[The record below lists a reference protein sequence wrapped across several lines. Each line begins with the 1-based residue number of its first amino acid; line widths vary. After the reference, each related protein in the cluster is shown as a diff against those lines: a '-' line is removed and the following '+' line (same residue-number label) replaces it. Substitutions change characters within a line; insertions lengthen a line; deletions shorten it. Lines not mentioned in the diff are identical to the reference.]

1 MLLNETILCFI
12 ISKGTETL
20 YIAWVVQRNLRLFA
34 LKAFMP
40 LTQKAKYG
48 HVIKL
53 SLYKHIYTSDL
64 SKCFDVSILKK
75 LLVSLLIALYYSK
88 QKTCMGDTGLY
99 FYFSMFSVY
108 FEIFQILIF
117 VRSNKDN
124 TNRAHSYLISDV
136 YVKFV

>member
-34 LKAFMP
+34 LKAFKP

-75 LLVSLLIALYYSK
+75 LLGSLLIALWFPNKRLVWEIQDYTFTLVLCS
-88 QKTCMGDTGLY
+88 LY
-99 FYFSMFSVY
+99 
-108 FEIFQILIF
+108 IF
-117 VRSNKDN
+117 RSD
-124 TNRAHSYLISDV
+124 LDLC
-136 YVKFV
+136 